1 MVHAGAAEGD
11 RLGVAVASEHGWGEL
26 GAPAIMHHDYII
38 YLLDFTT

>member
-11 RLGVAVASEHGWGEL
+11 RLGVAVASEHGRGEL
-26 GAPAIMHHDYII
+26 GAPAIMHDYII